1 MNEKVGDV
9 LSPSTRLPDLH
20 CTSAY
25 RENTLEWGKD
35 RLEELGKK
43 VIDRSSLDW
52 G

>member
-20 CTSAY
+20 SAH
-25 RENTLEWGKD
+25 RENILEWGKD

-43 VIDRSSLDW
+43 VIDRSSLGW